1 MANIDSA
8 KKRVKQTIKRA
19 AVNTARRS
27 ALKTVTKKML
37 AAVEAGDVT
46 QAKELLREVNAQ
58 LSRAKGKGILHAN
71 TAARKMSRLS
81 KRVAAIEESAQ
92 K

>member
-1 MANIDSA
+1 MANIKSA

-81 KRVAAIEESAQ
+81 KRVAAAEKGSQ